1 MNMVKKRAQRR
12 SGYPQPLGDALYGLL
27 EQMGGVPAKSR
38 LSGLWENWAEI
49 MGPELASLMSN
60 YGNRGDLLILGAGSS
75 LQMQNLQFV
84 AAEALDKANAYLGA
98 AYFTAV
104 RVSLYGAE
112 KKRQKP
118 FGAPAA
124 KTVPGRKRAASGQY
138 LAEMDMA
145 SPVARCYARFAA
157 SRK

>member
-1 MNMVKKRAQRR
+1 MVKKRARRLSGEPQRV
-12 SGYPQPLGDALYGLL
+12 GDALYGLL

-60 YGNRGDLLILGAGSS
+60 YGNRGALLILGAGSS
-75 LQMQNLQFV
+75 MQLQNLQFV
-84 AAEALDKANAYLGA
+84 AAEALERANGYLGG
-98 AYFTAV
+98 AYFTGV

-112 KKRQKP
+112 KKRQKTRGTLCP
-118 FGAPAA
+118 ETAS
-124 KTVPGRKRAASGQY
+124 VWQCAASGQY
-138 LAEMDMA
+138 LAEMDMS